1 MSNITYMKGDGTPQI
16 IADAMDALQNPETPV
31 EDKAAIYGVLSAIV
45 KRVQKALGTYVR
57 SGPTAKSEL
66 IAHLIANDIEELGPL
81 YLRWE
86 AFDVAYPCNSAD
98 NWTDD
103 GVQEAMAAMHGDR
116 ETAPYVRLVPRH
128 YEIDVAALGQAVHD
142 GSLTARA
149 LFGELKDKGWR
160 TEGGKR
166 PALKVREIKGKAA

>member
-1 MSNITYMKGDGTPQI
+1 MTLAKPDGTPQI
-16 IADAMDALQNPETPV
+16 IADAITTLNDPETPM
-31 EDKAAIYGVLSAIV
+31 EDKAAIWSLLYSI
-45 KRVQKALGTYVR
+45 KRRIDGGLGTYVR

-98 NWTDD
+98 NWLDD
-103 GVQEAMAAMHGDR
+103 GVQEAMAAMHNNQ
-116 ETAPYVRLVPRH
+116 ETRPYIRLIPRH

-142 GSLTARA
+142 GSLAARA

-166 PALKVREIKGKAA
+166 PALKVREVKGKAA